1 MPTRVGVAFAMRS
14 RDRETDADVASL
26 LHRSPQSTCEFRFYE
41 ELGDFLAP
49 ARRKRSFLH
58 AFDGTPSVKDR
69 IESLGVPHTEVDLIL
84 VDGEPVPFS
93 HRLTGGE
100 RVAVYPMFERFELG
114 EANRLRPAPLR
125 EPRFVLDV
133 HLGRLASYLRLLG
146 FDALYRN
153 DYEDDELER
162 ISRAQ
167 HRILLSRDTGLLKRS
182 AVTHGA
188 FLHATD
194 PRRQL
199 REVLDRFQ
207 LDSRVAPFTRC
218 ARCNGKVEALDM
230 MSMAQPPDEHDPDRD
245 HPDERDP
252 PPGEPERRDPDPG
265 EPERRDPGRAPPTG
279 DPVSPPDI
287 RDPPPPKPEK
297 QGRNDVPA
305 NVLSGH
311 GATLSR
317 CGGCGQIYWPGSHLA
332 RLRQRLA
339 EVGVSI

>member
-1 MPTRVGVAFAMRS
+1 
-14 RDRETDADVASL
+14 VASQ
-26 LHRSPQSTCEFRFYE
+26 LHASPQSTCEFRFYE

-49 ARRKRSFLH
+49 ARRKCSFLH

-84 VDGEPVPFS
+84 VDGQPVPFS
-93 HRLTGGE
+93 HRLLGGE

-114 EANRLRPAPLR
+114 PANRLRPAPLR

-146 FDALYRN
+146 FDTLYRN
-153 DYEDDELER
+153 DYVDDELER
-162 ISRAQ
+162 ISRAE

-182 AVTHGA
+182 TVTHGA

-207 LDSRVAPFTRC
+207 LDARIRPFTRC
-218 ARCNGKVEALDM
+218 ARCNGSVEAISAM
-230 MSMAQPPDEHDPDRD
+230 PEEHHPDRE
-245 HPDERDP
+245 PPKERDP
-252 PPGEPERRDPDPG
+252 TPEEPERRDPDRG
-265 EPERRDPGRAPPTG
+265 EPERRDPGHAPPSR
-279 DPVSPPDI
+279 DPGTPPEI
-287 RDPPPPKPEK
+287 RDPGRQKPEK
-297 QGRNDVPA
+297 HGRMSNAVPS
-305 NVLSGH
+305 NVLAGH
-311 GATLSR
+311 AGALSR
-317 CGGCGQIYWPGSHLA
+317 CNDCGQIYWPGSHLM
-332 RLRQRLA
+332 RLRQRLG

>member
-1 MPTRVGVAFAMRS
+1 
-14 RDRETDADVASL
+14 VASL
-26 LHRSPQSTCEFRFYE
+26 LHARPQSTCEFRFYE

-114 EANRLRPAPLR
+114 QANRLRPAPLR

-146 FDALYRN
+146 FDTLYRN

-162 ISRAQ
+162 ISRAE

-182 AVTHGA
+182 TVTHGA
-188 FLHATD
+188 FVHTTD

-207 LDSRVAPFTRC
+207 LDARIRPFSRC
-218 ARCNGKVEALDM
+218 ARCNGKVEAVGAM
-230 MSMAQPPDEHDPDRD
+230 PDEHDPDRQ
-245 HPDERDP
+245 PPKERDP
-252 PPGEPERRDPDPG
+252 PPGEPERRDPGHAPPSRDPG
-265 EPERRDPGRAPPTG
+265 APPQIRDPGRQA
-279 DPVSPPDI
+279 
-287 RDPPPPKPEK
+287 PEK
-297 QGRNDVPA
+297 QRRMSHAVPA
-305 NVLSGH
+305 NVLAGH
-311 GATLSR
+311 AGALSR
-317 CGGCGQIYWPGSHLA
+317 CDDCGQIYWPGSHLM
-332 RLRQRLA
+332 RLRQRLG